1 MAAQAWTTLRRDSC
15 HNNLVI
21 YLLCGRDGW
30 HILSLWARS
39 CRGSLEVFCWT
50 RQKKRHSNIPSS
62 GFFFLLHFSHV
73 SLLPA
78 FFSPKCHCDQPI
90 MNNHFTFL
98 LYCNSL
104 LFQGCRID
112 ICYADSLRKG
122 HHNLLILDFSISLIL
137 ISLSPFL
144 NRNLSFCYCY
154 MSV

>member
-1 MAAQAWTTLRRDSC
+1 MNYPYGGTVVIM
-15 HNNLVI
+15 NLSFIFSMGVTDGI
-21 YLLCGRDGW
+21 FSAFELGVVGGVWRCSAEQGRKKG
-30 HILSLWARS
+30 ILISPQ
-39 CRGSLEVFCWT
+39 VD
-50 RQKKRHSNIPSS
+50 
-62 GFFFLLHFSHV
+62 FFFFCIFLMYHYFLL
-73 SLLPA
+73 
-78 FFSPKCHCDQPI
+78 FFSLKCHCDQPI

-104 LFQGCRID
+104 LLQGCRID